1 MRTILRLAYVGLA
14 LVLLLAAAPAFGDET
29 FPGYTSRV
37 SGDVLSYH
45 SPDPEVSDG
54 LLVRSL
60 DSTRAIEWETEAVPA
75 DFSGEAASFVWMFG
89 LDVDPAAHRFTLSVD
104 GEAWFEFRNPPTNEV
119 RDWTLSGPGGATLRF
134 RATTIDRFDDLMG
147 YAILRVPRQALKPGR
162 PLRLRVSGES
172 AQSWNWYITF
182 QSSISDRAELL
193 PRPAVLRDPAGNYQP
208 LILSVTH
215 VGPAVEALIT
225 TSSGVQER
233 RTLELGGNRIELHH
247 PEVAEPKDITVR
259 VRIGDRDAHVLSSR
273 VEPVRH
279 WTINL
284 VQHTHTD
291 VGYTRPQTEILPEQ
305 VRFIDTVLD
314 CCDQTDAFPT
324 DAKFRWTCETSWPVR
339 EYLRT
344 RTPEQIDRLRRR
356 VDEGRVEIT
365 GMFLNMSEVMDESGY
380 ASFLEPVRLF
390 REHGLRVTTAMQND
404 VNGVAWCLADY
415 FPTIGIDYLIMGQ
428 HGHRALIP
436 FDRPTVFWWES
447 PGGQRVLA
455 FRADHYMTG
464 NFWGV
469 HTGRVEAVEDE
480 LLRYL
485 SRLERSGYTLDRI
498 AVQHSGYPTDNSPP
512 SIASSE
518 LVRAWNAR
526 YVWPQLR
533 CAVAREFPEHVK
545 QTRADELPVLRQAW
559 PDWWTDGF
567 GSAARESAAARVTQA
582 RLSAVE
588 SLLAM
593 QSGVGLAPSQGL
605 NASIAEARDA
615 LTFWGEH
622 TMGSAESIRE
632 PFCENS
638 VVQWAEKAA
647 YAWDAV
653 KRGAALDE
661 AAMGRM
667 QGIVKNAE
675 SPRLVVINTLNF
687 ARSGVLELYAD
698 QAMLPVDREF
708 RILDER
714 GGALPVQ
721 LLRTRAEGSYWAIWA
736 TDVPALGWR
745 EFKVEVGSSAK
756 LSGTPPTRAA
766 NELDNSFYHLKLDRS
781 RGGISELVDKSSGVN
796 LVDQGSDWQL
806 GQVVLETLGNREQ
819 MEAFTLDNFARRSID
834 NVVVDGAVDGPIW
847 TSLSWHGEMP
857 GCQGPAGVRGEARLY
872 HTVKRLEL
880 RYTIQK
886 QRVLTP
892 EGIYVAFPFAPAH
905 GSVAFETLGGVVDP
919 TNDIIPGTA
928 SDWQAAQAFA
938 SVRWQSGQVVVS
950 SPEVPLFQFGGINTG
965 KFQRRARVDRPHVFS
980 WVMNNYW
987 TTNFCAGQEGE
998 FKWSYTLSSTN
1009 ETSTSIAT
1017 RFGWAARVP
1026 LLGRLAPGGGAAR
1039 PLEQRCVLPI
1049 DAPNLILVAARP
1061 SSHGRGVILHLREV
1075 EGKASRVDVSGW
1087 QIAGAP
1093 AKVHEVSVLEDE
1105 VGAIVSDV
1113 EFGPRQ
1119 TKFLKVEPR

>member
-1 MRTILRLAYVGLA
+1 MRIFSRLAYLGLVVA
-14 LVLLLAAAPAFGDET
+14 LLFAAAPAFGDET
-29 FPGYTSRV
+29 FPGYRARV

-45 SPDPEVSDG
+45 SPDPEVRDG

-60 DSTRAIEWETEAVPA
+60 DATRAIEWETEAVPEGFA
-75 DFSGEAASFVWMFG
+75 GEAASFVWMFG

-104 GEAWFEFRNPPTNEV
+104 GEAWFEFRNPATNDV
-119 RDWTLSGPGGATLRF
+119 RDWTLIGPGGATLRF

-172 AQSWNWYITF
+172 AQGWNWYITF
-182 QSSISDRAELL
+182 QSSISNRAELL

-215 VGPAVEALIT
+215 VGAPVEALIT

-233 RTLELGGNRIELHH
+233 RTLELGGNRFELHH

-259 VRIGDRDAHVLSSR
+259 VRIGDGDAHVLSSR

-279 WTINL
+279 WSINL
-284 VQHTHTD
+284 VQHSHTD

-314 CCDQTDAFPT
+314 CCDQTDALPD
-324 DAKFRWTCETSWPVR
+324 DARFRWTCETSWPVR

-365 GMFLNMSEVMDESGY
+365 GMFLNMSEVMDEAGY
-380 ASFLEPVRLF
+380 ASFLEPVRQI
-390 REHGLRVTTAMQND
+390 RQHGLRVTTAMQND
-404 VNGVAWCLADY
+404 VNGIAWCLADA
-415 FPTIGIDYLIMGQ
+415 FPMIGIDYLIMGE
-428 HGHRALIP
+428 HGHRALVP

-447 PGGQRVLA
+447 PAGKRVLA

-485 SRLERSGYTLDRI
+485 TRLEKSGYPLDRI

-512 SIASSE
+512 STASSE
-518 LVRAWNAR
+518 LVRAWNER
-526 YVWPQLR
+526 YVWPRLR
-533 CAVAREFPEHVK
+533 CAVAREFPEEVK
-545 QTRADELPVLRQAW
+545 KTHAGELPTIRQAW

-567 GSAARESAAARVTQA
+567 GSAARESAAARLTQSRVT
-582 RLSAVE
+582 AVE

-593 QSGVGLAPSQGL
+593 QSGAGLAPRAGFADQ
-605 NASIAEARDA
+605 IAAARDA
-615 LTFWGEH
+615 LVFWGEH

-638 VVQWAEKAA
+638 QVQWAEKAA

-667 QGIVKNAE
+667 QAIVKNADT
-675 SPRLVVINTLNF
+675 PRLLVVNTLNV

-698 QAMLPVDREF
+698 NALLPVDREF

-714 GGALPVQ
+714 GKALPVQ

-736 TDVPALGWR
+736 KDIPAFGWR
-745 EFKVEVGSSAK
+745 EFKVDVKAAVK
-756 LSGTPPTRAA
+756 LTGTPPTREAS
-766 NELDNSFYHLKLDRS
+766 ELENSHYLLKVDAT
-781 RGGISELVDKSSGVN
+781 RGGISELVDKASGTN
-796 LVDQGSDWQL
+796 LVDPNSDWLL

-819 MEAFTLDNFARRSID
+819 LEAFTLDNYARRSVE
-834 NVVVDGAVDGPIW
+834 NVVVEGVVDGPIW

-857 GCQGPAGVRGEARLY
+857 GCQGAAGVRCEARLF
-872 HTVKRLEL
+872 HTAKRVEL
-880 RYTIQK
+880 RYAIQK

-892 EGIYVAFPFAPAH
+892 EAIYVAFPFEAAH
-905 GSVAFETLGGVVDP
+905 GTISYETLGGAVNP
-919 TNDIIPGTA
+919 TTDLIPRTS
-928 SDWQAAQAFA
+928 SDWQAAQAYA
-938 SVRWQSGQVVVS
+938 SVRSPAGQIVVS
-950 SPEVPLFQFGGINTG
+950 SPEIPLFQFGAINTG
-965 KFQRRARVDRPHVFS
+965 KFQHQARVERPHMFS

-987 TTNFCAGQEGE
+987 TTNFCASQEGE
-998 FKWSYTLSSTN
+998 FKWSYVL
-1009 ETSTSIAT
+1009 AT
-1017 RFGWAARVP
+1017 TDDAAPHVAARLGWSTRIP
-1026 LLGRLAPGGGAAR
+1026 LLGRLTPGGGAAR
-1039 PLEQRCVLPI
+1039 ALDQRSVLPI
-1049 DAPNLILVAARP
+1049 DSPGLILVAARAP
-1061 SSHGRGVILHLREV
+1061 VRGHGVVLHLREV
-1075 EGKASRVDVSGW
+1075 DGNATRLA
-1087 QIAGAP
+1087 IAGWRLDGRP
-1093 AKVHEVSVLEDE
+1093 VKVREISVLEDDL
-1105 VGAIVSDV
+1105 GAVNGDV

-1119 TKFLKVEPR
+1119 TKFLKVEPE